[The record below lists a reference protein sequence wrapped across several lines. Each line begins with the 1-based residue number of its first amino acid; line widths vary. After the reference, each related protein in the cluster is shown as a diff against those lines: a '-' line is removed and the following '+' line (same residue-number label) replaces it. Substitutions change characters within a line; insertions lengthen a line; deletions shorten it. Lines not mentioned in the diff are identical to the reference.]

1 MSNEGQWSQHVGF
14 SEWGGETEGVGYV
27 AVESNVLM
35 TRFLINPGVSTH

>member
-1 MSNEGQWSQHVGF
+1 MKASGLSTWALASG
-14 SEWGGETEGVGYV
+14 GGETEGVGYV